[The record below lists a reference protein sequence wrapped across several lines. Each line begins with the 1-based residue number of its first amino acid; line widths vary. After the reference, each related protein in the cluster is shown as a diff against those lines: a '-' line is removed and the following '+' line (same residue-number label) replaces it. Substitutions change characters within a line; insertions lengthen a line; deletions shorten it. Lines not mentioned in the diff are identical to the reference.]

1 MSGVDA
7 YADIQAGICGFHTQ
21 VATQADGSYS
31 VSFDIVTDCETIA
44 ALAAGLTEHGP
55 FNALEEIDP
64 RTPSDLLAVVST
76 HLKGCCAGCAVP
88 VGLFKTMQVAAGL
101 ALPKDVEIGLSAD
114 RTTRAEQTRTVNGT
128 SQRKA
133 ME

>member
-1 MSGVDA
+1 MRA
-7 YADIQAGICGFHTQ
+7 QADIQAGICGFHTQ
-21 VATQADGSYS
+21 VMAHGGGGYS
-31 VSFDIVTDCETIA
+31 VTFDVATDCATIA